1 MKSIRHHFHSPALGL
16 FIVRLVAGVIF
27 IFEGLSKLS
36 NMHATIGYFASLGFG
51 AALAWIVAFV
61 ELLGGISLIIGF
73 WTKFFSFLL
82 SVTMLVAIIKVT
94 APMGLEMSMAPIL
107 LLAISIAVLFSG
119 CGAYSVCRWNHKDC
133 TECSNGT
140 CACGHG
146 MK

>member
-27 IFEGLSKLS
+27 IYSGLIKFSD
-36 NMHATIGYFASLGFG
+36 MHGTIAGFASMGFG
-51 AALAWIVAFV
+51 AAFAWIVAFI

-82 SVTMLVAIIKVT
+82 SIVMIVAIIKVT
-94 APMGLEMSMAPIL
+94 GPMGLEMSMAPIL
-107 LLAISIAVLFSG
+107 LLAISISVLFSG
-119 CGAYSVCRWNHKDC
+119 CGAYSVCRWNHSDC
-133 TECSNGT
+133 KECSDGT

>member
-27 IFEGLSKLS
+27 IYSGLEKLS
-36 NMHATIGYFASLGFG
+36 NMHATTAAFASMGFG
-51 AALAWIVAFV
+51 LALAWIVALI
-61 ELLGGISLIIGF
+61 ELLGGVSLVIGL

-82 SVTMLVAIIKVT
+82 SVTMIVAIIKVT
-94 APMGLEMSMAPIL
+94 GPMGLEMSMAPIL

-119 CGAYSVCRWNHKDC
+119 CGAYSVCRWGHKDC
-133 TECSNGT
+133 SECSDGT
-140 CACGHG
+140 CACDHG